1 MKPVRIALLFAAL
14 AGTLPG
20 RLLADGPI
28 QLALWPPDLQLVD
41 QEQSIHGL
49 RLNIYGRNANVS
61 GVDLGL
67 VHEASGEFKGVAFG
81 LASLVDGGLHGV
93 QWTWFYSRA
102 GGDSV
107 GWQAGLITRAD
118 GGFRGLQTSAANMN
132 EGDTTGV
139 QIAWVYNSTATH
151 LTGAQIGLVNR
162 ATIVN
167 GLQLGLVNLTEQM
180 DGLQLGLWN
189 QIDSKET
196 LTILPFVNWKF

>member
-1 MKPVRIALLFAAL
+1 MKPIRLVLLLTTL
-14 AGTLPG
+14 AVNLPS

-28 QLALWPPDLQLVD
+28 QLALWPPNLQLIN
-41 QEQSIHGL
+41 QEESIHGL

-67 VHEASGEFKGVAFG
+67 VHETSGEFKGVAFG
-81 LASLVDGGLHGV
+81 IVSLVDGGLHGV

-107 GWQAGLITRAD
+107 GWQSALVARAD
-118 GGFRGLQTSAANMN
+118 GGFRGLQTSALNMN
-132 EGDTTGV
+132 EGDTSGI
-139 QIAWVYNSTATH
+139 QIAWIYNYTATH
-151 LTGAQIGLVNR
+151 ITGAQIGLVNR
-162 ATIVN
+162 ATTVN

-189 QIDSKET
+189 QIDAKES